1 MIYLAAASLI
11 LLFAAPAA
19 MAQTAAFQES
29 LTVSV
34 EAAGDAGVAHTVR
47 GSGEAVWLPLVRGNV
62 TDLTVRDA
70 EGNDIP
76 YTMGNDTIS
85 IGPSESEV
93 TIRYVARGV
102 LAQEGNMW
110 VWDFVY
116 PDATRFVFAE
126 EIDTIYANQRPVHLE
141 GESIRCHGCQ
151 MRLEFTL
158 GEPLWLY
165 DIVWGD
171 HTFVVAVRSHDT
183 VGPVTLHQAS
193 MSIDF
198 AVERGG
204 EMVTAIIPL
213 QMLGDPYRAYLDGE
227 GVWYHEYHG
236 NGTHAWVNMRPP
248 HPGVITLVGS
258 SVIPEFP
265 VSSIVMAA
273 AAAPLLGLLTHH
285 RIRTRRSPTRQ
296 SGSRTG
302 CTLWYS

>member
-1 MIYLAAASLI
+1 MIRVAAASLVLI
-11 LLFAAPAA
+11 FAVPAA

-29 LTVSV
+29 LDVSV
-34 EAAGDAGVAHTVR
+34 EAASDAGVVHIVR
-47 GSGEAVWLPLVRGNV
+47 GSGETVWLPLVRGNV

-70 EGNDIP
+70 GGNDIP
-76 YTMGNDTIS
+76 HMMENHTIS

-93 TIRYVARGV
+93 TVRYVVRGV

-110 VWDFVY
+110 VWDFLY
-116 PDATRFVFAE
+116 PDATRFVFSE
-126 EIDTIYANQRPVHLE
+126 EIDTIYSNQRPVHLG

-158 GEPLWLY
+158 DEQLWQY

-171 HTFVVAVRSHDT
+171 HTFVVSVRSHDA
-183 VGPVTLHQAS
+183 VGPVTLNQAS

-204 EMVTAIIPL
+204 EMITAIIPL
-213 QMLGDPYRAYLDGE
+213 QMLGDPYRAYLNGE
-227 GVWYHEYHG
+227 GVWYHEYH
-236 NGTHAWVNMRPP
+236 NNNTHAWVNMRPP

-265 VSSIVMAA
+265 VASIVMAA
-273 AAAPLLGLLTHH
+273 ATAPLLGLLTHR
-285 RIRTRRSPTRQ
+285 RIRTSRSPTRL
-296 SGSRTG
+296 SGNRTG

>member
-1 MIYLAAASLI
+1 MIYPAAASLI
-11 LLFAAPAA
+11 LLFVVPAA

-29 LTVSV
+29 LDVSV
-34 EAAGDAGVAHTVR
+34 EAAGDAGVIHTVR
-47 GSGEAVWLPLVRGNV
+47 GSEEAAWLPLVRGNV
-62 TDLTVRDA
+62 TDLTVRDT

-76 YTMGNDTIS
+76 YTVENHTIS
-85 IGPSESEV
+85 IGPSESDV
-93 TIRYVARGV
+93 TVRYVVRGV

-110 VWDFVY
+110 VWEFLY
-116 PDATRFVFAE
+116 PDATRFIFSE
-126 EIDTIYANQRPVHLE
+126 EIDTVYANHLPIHLGGE
-141 GESIRCHGCQ
+141 GIRCHGCQ

-158 GEPLWLY
+158 GEPLWQY

-183 VGPVTLHQAS
+183 VGPVTLNQAS

-227 GVWYHEYHG
+227 GVWYHEYHS

-258 SVIPEFP
+258 SVIHEFP

-273 AAAPLLGLLTHH
+273 AAAGPAQSPQDPHEQKPH
-285 RIRTRRSPTRQ
+285 SSIREPH
-296 SGSRTG
+296 
-302 CTLWYS
+302 WVHFVV